1 LNTPEEFTW
10 LFTREY
16 RSIVKSADL
25 VLHDHAR
32 AEEITQDAFVRL
44 LQHWNRVS
52 RYDRPG
58 AWVRRVA
65 IRLATREASRE
76 RRRPRVERVGN
87 SSTSQPHGV
96 RDIDLWNAVRTLPP
110 RQRAVVALYYLEDMS
125 VSEVADI
132 VGCSQSTVSVHLHRA
147 RHRLAEIVGEEV
159 ETNVD

>member
-1 LNTPEEFTW
+1 M
-10 LFTREY
+10 
-16 RSIVKSADL
+16 

-65 IRLATREASRE
+65 IRLATREAAGSAGA
-76 RRRPRVERVGN
+76 PGSNASGDN
-87 SSTSQPHGV
+87 SDVPASTGV
-96 RDIDLWNAVRTLPP
+96 RDLDLWKAIRTLPP

-132 VGCSQSTVSVHLHRA
+132 VGCSESTVSVHLHRA

-159 ETNVD
+159 ETHVD